1 MKILLSLFLFV
12 SFCFSAS
19 NVYECNQIFEQR
31 KAELSSKIEKI
42 DEAREAL
49 EALRAATNA
58 LLDRKKKM
66 LAQKE
71 ADINATLQKI
81 NLKEK
86 NLKNMIAK
94 NKELLK
100 AIKEAK
106 DDKISQTYSKMKD
119 SAAAQIL
126 SSMNEYEAAK
136 ILFNLQAKKI
146 SKIMAKM
153 PPSKASQI
161 TGILLKG
168 PPFREKK

>member
-1 MKILLSLFLFV
+1 MLFFISLL
-12 SFCFSAS
+12 FSAS

-42 DEAREAL
+42 DEDREAL

-58 LLDRKKKM
+58 LLDKKKKI
-66 LAQKE
+66 LLQKE

-86 NLKNMIAK
+86 NLKNIIAK

-126 SSMNEYEAAK
+126 SNMKEYEAAR

-153 PPSKASQI
+153 PPDKASKI
-161 TGILLKG
+161 TEILVKG
-168 PPFREKK
+168 PPFKEMK